1 MYPDWGLSAVIGIS
15 YLWLLV
21 ISIVVWRERFFL
33 RTLFPRSGE
42 RDIRKRF
49 EELTRLV
56 EGFEKKLEDVKV
68 QLKVLSADGLRHIQ
82 RVELLR
88 YNPYEDTGG
97 DQSFSIA
104 LLDNKGDGLVLTSL
118 HTRAGTRVFSKPVVS
133 GKSGKYNFSREE
145 QEVVSKAM
153 RT

>member
-1 MYPDWGLSAVIGIS
+1 MYPDWSLSAVIGIS

-21 ISIVVWRERFFL
+21 VSIVVWRERFFL

-42 RDIRKRF
+42 RDIRKKF
-49 EELTRLV
+49 EELTKLV
-56 EGFEKKLEDVKV
+56 DSFDRKLDDVKV
-68 QLKVLSADGLRHIQ
+68 QLKILSADSLRHIQ

-104 LLDNKGDGLVLTSL
+104 LLDNKGSGLVITSL
-118 HTRAGTRVFSKPVVS
+118 HTRAGTRVFSKPVIL
-133 GKSGKYNFSREE
+133 GKSGKYTFSQEE
-145 QEVVSKAM
+145 EEVVSKAM
-153 RT
+153 LT